1 MEQNIIADNYKH
13 IKGWG
18 IDANP
23 NNNPTYP
30 MKKSNG
36 MDHQRIHYD
45 RPPLQPVNVEILHS
59 NERPNIT
66 AAFGTSTP
74 PTGISGNLRR
84 YAFKYSENSLAHWMP
99 LVLADRINV
108 IECLISD
115 IRHGHIPNIFAEG
128 GWKAQWKY
136 DRPRFIKKVAIMA
149 AVTTAILLYSRRK
162 KSKSPLKA
170 ALGL

>member
-1 MEQNIIADNYKH
+1 MEPILADNYKH

-30 MKKSNG
+30 MKKTNG
-36 MDHQRIHYD
+36 ADHERLNYQ
-45 RPPLQPVNVEILHS
+45 RPPLQPISVEILHS

-74 PTGISGNLRR
+74 PSGMSGALRR
-84 YAFKYSENSLAHWMP
+84 YAFQFSENSLAHWMP
-99 LVLADRINV
+99 LVLADRINIV
-108 IECLISD
+108 EALVDD
-115 IRHGHIPNIFAEG
+115 IKHGHVPNIFAEG

-136 DRPRFIKKVAIMA
+136 DRKAAVKKVAVIA
-149 AVTTAILLYSRRK
+149 AVTTMIILFAKRK
-162 KSKSPLKA
+162 KSN
-170 ALGL
+170 G